1 MTLGNFKNSNTFRVL
16 FIGFLIL
23 LLLIPM
29 GMVESIISERG
40 HMYRHANHQITNSWG
55 KQQVLIAPILTIPYV
70 ETFSDNSGWSYD
82 SRYTHLRPEEMIV
95 NTNIETQVRYRSIY
109 KIPVYIATVHI
120 NGHFNLQ
127 ETGLDSE
134 EKSGFQLNEGHIQ
147 IPVKSSRSL
156 KEPINFV
163 WDNELIKLTPR
174 LDDKDTEAVIFTAK
188 IPSHLLERDQLHK
201 FELDI
206 KLAGSGEFTFMSSSK
221 NTHINMNSNWHS
233 PGFNGIYLPSSHNIS
248 DEGFTASWQIND
260 FLTDIGHREHEKVLY
275 SWFNGQPWFGVK
287 FIQPVDTYQV
297 ITRAAKY
304 AVLFISLTFL
314 VYFFAELFGKVLL
327 HPIQYLLVGVANC
340 IFYLLLLSLAE
351 HINFNT
357 AYFVSACASIAL
369 ISLYSS
375 SILNSRLKASIVFL
389 VLSCLYT
396 YLFVT
401 LRSEAFALLIGSIG
415 LFVILGLAMYLTR
428 NIDWHKVGNKVD

>member
-1 MTLGNFKNSNTFRVL
+1 MTLGNFRNSKTFRVL

-40 HMYRHANHQITNSWG
+40 HLYRQANNEITASWG
-55 KQQVLIAPILTIPYV
+55 KQQLLIGPILTIPYV
-70 ETFSDNSGWSYD
+70 KTFSNNSGWSYD
-82 SRYTHLRPEEMIV
+82 SRYRHLRPEEIRV
-95 NTNIETQVRYRSIY
+95 NTNIETQIRYRSIY
-109 KIPVYIATVHI
+109 KVPVYIATVHI

-127 ETGLDSE
+127 ETGTDSE
-134 EKSGFQLNEGHIQ
+134 DESGIIFNEGNIQ

-156 KEPINFV
+156 KEPIKFV
-163 WDNELIKLTPR
+163 WDDEVIKLTPR
-174 LDDKDTEAVIFTAK
+174 REDPASEAVIFTAK
-188 IPSHLLERDQLHK
+188 IPSHLLAADHLHK
-201 FELDI
+201 FELDM
-206 KLAGSGEFTFMSSSK
+206 KLAGSGKFSFISSSQ
-221 NTHINMNSNWHS
+221 NTEIKMNSNWHS
-233 PGFNGIYLPSSHNIS
+233 PGFFGIYLPSNHDVS

-260 FLTDIGHREHEKVLY
+260 LLTDLDHSEHKRVLC
-275 SWFNGQPWFGVK
+275 SWFAGQPKFGVK

-314 VYFFAELFGKVLL
+314 VYFFAELFGKASL
-327 HPIQYLLVGVANC
+327 HPIQYLLVGMANC

-351 HINFNT
+351 HVNFNT
-357 AYFVSACASIAL
+357 AYFMSACASIVL

-375 SILNSRLKASIVFL
+375 SVLNSRLKASIVFV

-401 LRSEAFALLIGSIG
+401 LRSEAFALLIGSVG

-428 NIDWHKVGNKVD
+428 NIDWHRVGNEVD

>member
-1 MTLGNFKNSNTFRVL
+1 MTLGDFKNSNTFRVL

-29 GMVESIISERG
+29 GMVKSIISERG
-40 HMYRHANHQITNSWG
+40 HLYRQANNEITAAWG
-55 KQQVLIAPILTIPYV
+55 KQQLLIGPILTIPYV
-70 ETFSDNSGWSYD
+70 KTFSDNSGWSYD
-82 SRYTHLRPEEMIV
+82 SRYRHLRPEEMTV
-95 NTNIETQVRYRSIY
+95 NTHIETQMRYRSIY
-109 KIPVYIATVHI
+109 KVPVYIATVHI

-127 ETGLDSE
+127 KTGTDST
-134 EKSGFQLNEGHIQ
+134 EKSGFQLNEGSIQ

-156 KEPINFV
+156 KEPIKFV
-163 WDNELIKLTPR
+163 WDDEVIKLTPGW
-174 LDDKDTEAVIFTAK
+174 DDPESEAVIFTAK
-188 IPSHLLERDQLHK
+188 IPYHLLVEDQLHK

-206 KLAGSGEFTFMSSSK
+206 KLAGSGEFSFISSSQ
-221 NTHINMNSNWHS
+221 NTRIKMNSNWHS
-233 PGFNGIYLPSSHNIS
+233 PGFNGIYLPSSHDVS
-248 DEGFTASWQIND
+248 DKGFTAAWQTND
-260 FLTDIGHREHEKVLY
+260 LLTDIGHREHERVLY
-275 SWFNGQPWFGVK
+275 SWFSGQPGFGVK
-287 FIQPVDTYQV
+287 FIQPVDTYQL

-314 VYFFAELFGKVLL
+314 VYFLAELFGKAIL

-351 HINFNT
+351 HINFNI
-357 AYFVSACASIAL
+357 AYFFSASASIAL

-375 SILNSRLKASIVFL
+375 SILNSRLKASIVFV

-415 LFVILGLAMYLTR
+415 LFVILGLSMYLTR
-428 NIDWHKVGNKVD
+428 NIDWHRVGNEVD